1 MTGLDLSQRHIRTDI
16 QMQVVAAPSPLKE
29 IHMLFSEENE
39 KKELVPAFTSNFLMS
54 PHDAVMFAGLTA
66 DLAYEI
72 ETGLKAAGAGLKAA
86 LIERARVKLTAR
98 VALMLRSMREDKT
111 ISHAKIAQEVV
122 DACLKE
128 VYT

>member
-16 QMQVVAAPSPLKE
+16 QMQVVAAPSPLRE

-66 DLAYEI
+66 DLAYEM

-86 LIERARVKLTAR
+86 LIERARVKLVAR
-98 VALMLRSMREDKT
+98 VSIMLRSMRQDKNF
-111 ISHAKIAQEVV
+111 SHQKIAQEVAV
-122 DACLKE
+122 EWLKE
-128 VYT
+128 DIQ